1 MCCWP
6 YRRYAIEDAEGRAE
20 FHVQAECFACRDR
33 ARRQCRAS
41 VSVPVAVP
49 LAVAVAVARTHGH
62 DHKSGKR
69 LLEAAPT
76 RAQVPICC
84 ADGCRNCCA
93 PTCFNPIFSMPITA
107 RGPSGLS
114 AQLGALESHWPG
126 GSQSRASHGRCG
138 RCCGQYNRRFSSVWR
153 RWLWCHLGPISRPDL
168 GTVLARLQLA
178 RLVRR
183 WDGEQQLRAHFPARR
198 LGAAE
203 GASSRDGAETVPR
216 VRRECVPSSAPFR
229 RDSDSLQARLL
240 SALHL
245 IDLNFFERRANQK

>member
-1 MCCWP
+1 MRALDGGVPIGGSKMEWECCMCCWP

-20 FHVQAECFACRDR
+20 FHV
-33 ARRQCRAS
+33 
-41 VSVPVAVP
+41 
-49 LAVAVAVARTHGH
+49 
-62 DHKSGKR
+62 
-69 LLEAAPT
+69 
-76 RAQVPICC
+76 QVPICC

-203 GASSRDGAETVPR
+203 GAPPLGLAPHRPQLLRAPRQPEVAAHFSRKIRGQQPR
-216 VRRECVPSSAPFR
+216 AVGERPLSKRVLPLRCCSREAADV
-229 RDSDSLQARLL
+229 
-240 SALHL
+240 
-245 IDLNFFERRANQK
+245 